1 MIETAYLSGFDQE
14 TTARVVEEPR
24 QFPYVLALFAE
35 ARVWLSHW
43 TNDNGTG
50 DVTVMNVIELQADAM
65 RARSMAQQARE
76 FAELLPDPRAKA
88 RLEDHARKLDLE
100 AVLIEAKASES
111 FEKPL
116 YREENSLLSLR
127 G

>member
-1 MIETAYLSGFDQE
+1 
-14 TTARVVEEPR
+14 
-24 QFPYVLALFAE
+24 
-35 ARVWLSHW
+35 
-43 TNDNGTG
+43 
-50 DVTVMNVIELQADAM
+50 MNVIELQADAM